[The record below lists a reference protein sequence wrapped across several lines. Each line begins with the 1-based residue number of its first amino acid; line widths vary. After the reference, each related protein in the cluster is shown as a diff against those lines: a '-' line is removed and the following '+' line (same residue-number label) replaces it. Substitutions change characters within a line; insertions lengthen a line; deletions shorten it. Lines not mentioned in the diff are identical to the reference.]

1 MKLTSDSETLAEN
14 RALILYIL
22 DKIAKPIT
30 NNALFQLVIAIQ
42 DINYFYFQQFL
53 LDLLDNQY
61 IIKYTKE
68 EETLYEMT
76 SLGKETLELTNDI
89 IPGIIKLK
97 IDSHIK
103 EDLEMIEDEQS
114 IVAEYIPESETD
126 YTVKCKITENNK
138 TIFELKLF
146 AGSREQAKKLADNWE
161 KNALKLY
168 PKILKLVSEEKTK
181 KN

>member
-89 IPGIIKLK
+89 DVYKR
-97 IDSHIK
+97 
-103 EDLEMIEDEQS
+103 Q
-114 IVAEYIPESETD
+114 V
-126 YTVKCKITENNK
+126 
-138 TIFELKLF
+138 
-146 AGSREQAKKLADNWE
+146 
-161 KNALKLY
+161 
-168 PKILKLVSEEKTK
+168 
-181 KN
+181 